1 MHSIKLAIGT
11 ADGFSVCDHLARS
24 ASFLVFEIEDGR
36 VISET
41 VRSRAKGACGNHQT
55 FVELLEGCRAVICGG
70 ICQGAVDS
78 LVAHGIEPLVLAAPS
93 SIQEALN
100 RYLAGALVTTSER
113 VCLCH

>member
-1 MHSIKLAIGT
+1 MHSVKLAIGT

-24 ASFLVFEIEDGR
+24 TSFLIFEIEDGR

-41 VRSRAKGACGNHQT
+41 ARNRSDGACGNHRT
-55 FVELLEGCRAVICGG
+55 FVELLEGCQAVICGG
-70 ICQGAVDS
+70 IGQGAVDS

-93 SIQEALN
+93 GIREALN